1 MNREF
6 EILNRKLDLIYE
18 ELMLFE
24 RAYRHNIADEKTK
37 ELEYKAENAQGEL
50 EYAKGENR
58 FINERMDERTKF
70 YREIETIFPEK
81 ITEFQPIER

>member
-24 RAYRHNIADEKTK
+24 RAYRHNITDEKTK
-37 ELEYKAENAQGEL
+37 ELEYKVENAQDEL
-50 EYAKGENR
+50 EYAKSENK

-70 YREIETIFPEK
+70 YREIETMFPEK
-81 ITEFQPIER
+81 ITEFQSIER

>member
-24 RAYRHNIADEKTK
+24 SAYRHNKADEKTK
-37 ELEYKAENAQGEL
+37 ELEYKAESAQGEL
-50 EYAKGENR
+50 EYAKSENK
-58 FINERMDERTKF
+58 FINERIEERARF
-70 YREIETIFPEK
+70 FRNVEEIFSRENTGFQQ
-81 ITEFQPIER
+81 TER

>member
-6 EILNRKLDLIYE
+6 EILNRKVDLIYE

-24 RAYRHNIADEKTK
+24 RAYQHNITDEKTK

-50 EYAKGENR
+50 EYAKSENK

-70 YREIETIFPEK
+70 YREIETMFPEK

>member
-24 RAYRHNIADEKTK
+24 RAYRHNITDEKTK
-37 ELEYKAENAQGEL
+37 ELEYKVENAQGEL
-50 EYAKGENR
+50 EYAKSENK

-70 YREIETIFPEK
+70 YREIETMFPEK
-81 ITEFQPIER
+81 ITEFQSIER

>member
-24 RAYRHNIADEKTK
+24 RAYRNNKADEKTK
-37 ELEYKAENAQGEL
+37 ELEYKVKNAQVEL
-50 EYAKGENR
+50 ECAKSENK
-58 FINERMDERTKF
+58 FINERMDERTEL
-70 YREIETIFPEK
+70 YRKIETMFPEK